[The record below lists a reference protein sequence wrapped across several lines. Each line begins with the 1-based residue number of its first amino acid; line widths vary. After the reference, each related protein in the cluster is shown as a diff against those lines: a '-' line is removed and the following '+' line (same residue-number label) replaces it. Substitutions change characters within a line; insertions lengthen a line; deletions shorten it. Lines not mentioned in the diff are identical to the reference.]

1 MRLLLTVLVLGL
13 LAQPA
18 SAKIDTSHLGAAHF
32 VGLWSLDGPA
42 GCSGGDTLSI
52 YASGAWAV
60 TNGGDNPVEAIG
72 TWEIS
77 EGVLRLRESPLGD
90 RLGFAEAEV
99 EVDSLQEGRMGIT
112 VVYGDGR
119 RLSYQL
125 DRCL

>member
-1 MRLLLTVLVLGL
+1 MFRTLI
-13 LAQPA
+13 LAAIIVCAVPA
-18 SAKIDTSHLGAAHF
+18 SAKIDIGRLGAAHF

-52 YASGAWAV
+52 YASGAWAL

-72 TWEIS
+72 TWAIG
-77 EGVLRLRESPLGD
+77 EGVLKLRESPLGD

-99 EVDSLQEGRMGIT
+99 EVDSLQDGRMGIT
-112 VVYGDGR
+112 VIYSDGR

-125 DRCL
+125 DRCV